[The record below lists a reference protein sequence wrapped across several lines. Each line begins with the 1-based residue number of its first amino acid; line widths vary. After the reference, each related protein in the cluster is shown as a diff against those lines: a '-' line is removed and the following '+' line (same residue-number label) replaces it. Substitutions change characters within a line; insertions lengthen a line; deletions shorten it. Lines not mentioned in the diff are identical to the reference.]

1 MLEWIAALDEEH
13 SDMAALGVLY
23 YRHLVFLELVFGV
36 AFVGGCLL
44 CRLLRHLMTTS
55 QHRVQDRLLQR
66 PRKIGLYVVFPV
78 GHDQDPCGLEKGH
91 LRRHPLLG
99 FHLSRQQHLDPRC
112 HWYHWHR

>member
-13 SDMAALGVLY
+13 SDMVALGVLY
-23 YRHLVFLELVFGV
+23 YRNQVFLERFFGV

-55 QHRVQDRLLQR
+55 QHRAQDRLLQR

-78 GHDQDPCGLEKGH
+78 GHGQDHCGL
-91 LRRHPLLG
+91 
-99 FHLSRQQHLDPRC
+99 
-112 HWYHWHR
+112 